1 MITNLLYASPHTIME
16 DKLIDIV
23 YTNTINQTMNRRYAL
38 LRSDIVINANNDTN
52 LQN

>member
-23 YTNTINQTMNRRYAL
+23 YTNTINQFVFKLNC
-38 LRSDIVINANNDTN
+38 D
-52 LQN
+52 